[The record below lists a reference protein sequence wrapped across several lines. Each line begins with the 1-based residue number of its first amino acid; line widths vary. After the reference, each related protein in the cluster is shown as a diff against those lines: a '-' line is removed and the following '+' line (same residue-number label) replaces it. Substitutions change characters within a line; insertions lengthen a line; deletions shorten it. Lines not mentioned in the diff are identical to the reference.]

1 MRRKAVASWLAMMCL
16 GLVLTLAAA
25 PVRAAEITLNLGHP
39 FTEKLTTL
47 TSWEMWFADEIE
59 KRTQGKVK
67 IKIFWSESLGK
78 TPDLP
83 DLVSSGGIDMSILVP
98 GYYPARFPLAQCG
111 NQLWFVNWTNEEAF
125 EVAKTI
131 YWQGPIPKELE
142 KQNMKLMYVQ
152 VLPSYQLWSWQPIKT
167 VADLKGKKIRSW
179 GPYMPKLYDAVGAV
193 GMTLTQ
199 ADWFEAMQ
207 KHMTDGAFFSV
218 QMGLA
223 TKVNEVAKYIS
234 MVDLGVNTGPMCVM
248 NLERWNKLPNDV
260 KQVFEQVMKEMP
272 AKGKQLTIDYE
283 AASIKEAGTM
293 GITLVPFPE
302 RQKWIDSLP
311 DIRGQWKDDMA
322 KKGLGQDA
330 EEIIKLWDQ
339 AIGRVRKK

>member
-1 MRRKAVASWLAMMCL
+1 MRSKTVVSWSAALCL
-16 GLVLTLAAA
+16 CLMLSLAASPA
-25 PVRAAEITLNLGHP
+25 RAADITLNLGHP

-47 TSWEMWFADEIE
+47 TSWEIWFADEIE
-59 KRTQGKVK
+59 KRTNGKVK

-78 TPDLP
+78 TSDLP

-111 NQLWFVNWTNEEAF
+111 NQIWFVNWTNEEAF

-152 VLPSYQLWSWQPIKT
+152 VLPKYQLWTWQQIKT
-167 VADLKGKKIRSW
+167 VEDLKGKKIRSW
-179 GPYMPKLYDAVGAV
+179 GPYMPRRYEAVGAV

-223 TKVNEVAKYIS
+223 TKVNEVAKNIT
-234 MVDLGVNTGPMCVM
+234 MVDLGVNTGPMCIM
-248 NLERWNKLPNDV
+248 NLERWKKLPDDV
-260 KQVFEQVMKEMP
+260 KQVFEQVMQEMP

-283 AASIKEAGTM
+283 AAAIKEATAQ
-293 GITLVPFPE
+293 GITLIPFPD

-311 DIRGQWKDDMA
+311 DIRSQWKDDMA
-322 KKGLGQDA
+322 KKGMGQEA
-330 EEIIKLWDQ
+330 EDIIKLWDQ